1 MPYRSQTELRLFR
14 NNLAH
19 LTNFNLRQR
28 RQSIILL
35 RSYARAKNM
44 KDSTRIF
51 LTFGAGFCLGTH
63 LGAYFLS
70 SVLVVAMVLVL
81 VTEVGSNKEL

>member
-1 MPYRSQTELRLFR
+1 
-14 NNLAH
+14 
-19 LTNFNLRQR
+19 
-28 RQSIILL
+28 
-35 RSYARAKNM
+35 M